1 MEAAGDSAVVLTISH
16 KLSGTYQSACI
27 AAEGRERI
35 FVVDHHVRLHRL
47 RYSGPVRH

>member
-1 MEAAGDSAVVLTISH
+1 MVLTISH

-35 FVVDHHVRLHRL
+35 FVVDTMSASHRL